1 MKKIIKKTGGSMG
14 IYFSKDEQKA
24 YNLEVGKVI
33 EFDLIGINI
42 QESKIFNVAPRIHVK
57 SIPNE
62 KDIDWKKLNELVD
75 KDIQNDFKGESDGS
89 SA

>member
-1 MKKIIKKTGGSMG
+1 MG

-75 KDIQNDFKGESDGS
+75 KDIQDEVKSNG
-89 SA
+89 AVV